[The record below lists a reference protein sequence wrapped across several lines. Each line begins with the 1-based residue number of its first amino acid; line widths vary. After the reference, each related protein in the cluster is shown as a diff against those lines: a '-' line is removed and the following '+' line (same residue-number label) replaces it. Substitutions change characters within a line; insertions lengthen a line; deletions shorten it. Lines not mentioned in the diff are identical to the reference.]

1 LASAAAGADPA
12 KPAADAPPGVHK
24 MVVLSGGSTA
34 VHYFGQGLSPGE
46 DAALRDL
53 ERAENEANQA
63 ADLQA
68 LRRQYVADEQLLQAR
83 RTAVQFG
90 LYGRSITDT
99 TASAFA
105 FGGYGGYYGGYYPWY
120 GYGYG
125 SFGAPYGFVADSRTV
140 NQSLANG
147 VGDEGR
153 IKEAMAQV
161 VAAAST
167 PEASTAAARAY
178 TAAIGRAAESDNLRA
193 ALNLGGKGGVAA
205 AAAELSP
212 HVKLTLKDGD
222 KTVEGTLVSEDA
234 DWITVDTGN
243 KEEVSVR
250 KADVTRITRVRDK
263 K

>member
-1 LASAAAGADPA
+1 LASAAGAEPA

-24 MVVLSGGSTA
+24 MVVLNGGSTA
-34 VHYFGQGLSPGE
+34 VHYFSTGLSPGE
-46 DAALRDL
+46 DAALREL
-53 ERAENEANQA
+53 ERTENEANLA

-99 TASAFA
+99 SASAFA
-105 FGGYGGYYGGYYPWY
+105 FGGYGPFFGGFSPW
-120 GYGYG
+120 YGYG

-153 IKEAMAQV
+153 IKEAMAPV
-161 VAAAST
+161 LAASSA
-167 PEASTAAARAY
+167 PEATTAAARAC
-178 TAAIGRAAESDNLRA
+178 TAAVGRAAKSDKLRT
-193 ALNLGGKGGVAA
+193 ALNLGGKGGVVAA
-205 AAAELSP
+205 GAELAP

-222 KTVEGTLVSEDA
+222 KTVEGTLIDENA

-250 KADVTRITRVRDK
+250 KADVTRITRMRDK